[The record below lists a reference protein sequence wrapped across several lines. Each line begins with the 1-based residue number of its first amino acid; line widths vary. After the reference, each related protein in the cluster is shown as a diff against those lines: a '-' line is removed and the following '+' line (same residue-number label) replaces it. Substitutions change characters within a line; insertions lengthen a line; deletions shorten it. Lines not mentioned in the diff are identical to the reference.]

1 MVIVVAATGIAS
13 FGIPRYNLGIAYRM
27 LRFPILIL
35 AGMLG
40 IFGIIV
46 GAISV
51 LIHLVTLRSFGV
63 PYLSPLAPRGTSSL
77 KDVLIRAPRWS
88 MNQRPSFMVG
98 NNNKRMADSQK
109 PKPER
114 GTKEK

>member
-1 MVIVVAATGIAS
+1 
-13 FGIPRYNLGIAYRM
+13 
-27 LRFPILIL
+27 
-35 AGMLG
+35 
-40 IFGIIV
+40 
-46 GAISV
+46 
-51 LIHLVTLRSFGV
+51 
-63 PYLSPLAPRGTSSL
+63 
-77 KDVLIRAPRWS
+77 